1 MRTPLLF
8 KIQDT
13 IKTNALI
20 DFKLQITSE
29 IFTLQFERSTINDKE
44 LIKTSYLLANNNC
57 LKKAVHSKIRL

>member
-20 DFKLQITSE
+20 DFKLQITIE

-44 LIKTSYLLANNNC
+44 LIKTPYLLANNNC
-57 LKKAVHSKIRL
+57 FKKGSTL